1 MERLATRISYLYFA
15 YISHRHLMDKKVI
28 LLTGAS
34 SGIGY
39 QTAKDLAS
47 LGHAVYAVA
56 RRLEQMEPLKA
67 YGVLPLRLDITDAEA
82 CREVVDDLIRRE
94 GRLDVLINNAGYG
107 LYGAVEEVSLQ
118 EARQVFE
125 VNVFALSR
133 LTQLVL
139 PQMRQQGG
147 GRIIN
152 LSSIAGRVATPFG
165 AWYHATK
172 FAVEGLSDALRLEL
186 APHGIDVV
194 LIEPGGIKT
203 DFGDLTADEL
213 EAVSRGGAYEA
224 EAGCMAGLIRR
235 LYHGG
240 LFSSPE
246 IVSRAIVSAVQSK
259 RPRARYLIGFGAR
272 PLFCLHRLLPARWY
286 DRLIR
291 WASLR

>member
-1 MERLATRISYLYFA
+1 
-15 YISHRHLMDKKVI
+15 MDKKVI

-47 LGHAVYAVA
+47 LRHTVYAVA

-107 LYGAVEEVSLQ
+107 LYGAVEDVSLQ
-118 EARQVFE
+118 DARQVFE
-125 VNVFALSR
+125 VNVFALSQ

-186 APHGIDVV
+186 APHGIEVV

-213 EAVSRGGAYEA
+213 EAVSRDGAYEA
-224 EAGCMAGLIRR
+224 EAGRMASLIRR

-240 LFSSPE
+240 LFSPPE
-246 IVSRAIVSAVQSK
+246 IVSRAIVNAVQSK
-259 RPRARYLIGFGAR
+259 RPRVRYLVGFGAR
-272 PLFCLHRLLPARWY
+272 PLFYLHRLLPARWY

>member
-1 MERLATRISYLYFA
+1 MN
-15 YISHRHLMDKKVI
+15 KKVI

-47 LGHAVYAVA
+47 LGHTVYAVA

-67 YGVLPLRLDITDAEA
+67 YGVLPLRLDITDAET
-82 CREVVDDLIRRE
+82 CREVIDDLIRRE

-107 LYGAVEEVSLQ
+107 LYGAVEDVSLQ
-118 EARQVFE
+118 DARQVFE
-125 VNVFALSR
+125 VNVFGLSQ

-165 AWYHATK
+165 SWYHATK

-186 APHGIDVV
+186 APHGIEVV

-213 EAVSRGGAYEA
+213 EAVSRGGAYET

>member
-1 MERLATRISYLYFA
+1 
-15 YISHRHLMDKKVI
+15 MDKKVI

-47 LGHAVYAVA
+47 LGHTVYAVA

-107 LYGAVEEVSLQ
+107 LYGAVEDVSLQ
-118 EARQVFE
+118 DARQVFE
-125 VNVFALSR
+125 VNVFALSQ

-165 AWYHATK
+165 SWYHATK

-186 APHGIDVV
+186 APHGIQVV

-224 EAGCMAGLIRR
+224 EAGRMAGLIRR

-240 LFSSPE
+240 LLSSPE
-246 IVSRAIVSAVQSK
+246 IVSRAIVNAVQSK
-259 RPRARYLIGFGAR
+259 RPRVRYLVGFGAR

>member
-1 MERLATRISYLYFA
+1 
-15 YISHRHLMDKKVI
+15 MDKKVI

-47 LGHAVYAVA
+47 LGHTVYAVA

-107 LYGAVEEVSLQ
+107 LYGAVEDVSLQ
-118 EARQVFE
+118 DARQVFE
-125 VNVFALSR
+125 VNVFALSQ

-147 GRIIN
+147 GCIIN

-224 EAGCMAGLIRR
+224 ETGRMASLIRR

-240 LFSSPE
+240 MFSPPE

-259 RPRARYLIGFGAR
+259 RPRVRYLVGFGAR

>member
-1 MERLATRISYLYFA
+1 
-15 YISHRHLMDKKVI
+15 MDKKVI

-34 SGIGY
+34 SGIGHR
-39 QTAKDLAS
+39 TAKDLAQ
-47 LGHAVYAVA
+47 LGHTVYAVA
-56 RRLEQMEPLKA
+56 RRLEQMEPLKE

-82 CREVVDDLIRRE
+82 CREVVDDLIRWE
-94 GRLDVLINNAGYG
+94 GRLDVLINNAGCG
-107 LYGAVEEVSLQ
+107 LYGAVEDVSLQ
-118 EARQVFE
+118 DARQVFE

-224 EAGCMAGLIRR
+224 EAGRMAGLIRR

-246 IVSRAIVSAVQSK
+246 IVSRAIVSALQAR

>member
-1 MERLATRISYLYFA
+1 
-15 YISHRHLMDKKVI
+15 
-28 LLTGAS
+28 
-34 SGIGY
+34 
-39 QTAKDLAS
+39 
-47 LGHAVYAVA
+47 
-56 RRLEQMEPLKA
+56 MEPLKA

-94 GRLDVLINNAGYG
+94 GRLDILINNVGYG
-107 LYGAVEEVSLQ
+107 LYGAVEDVSLQ
-118 EARQVFE
+118 DARQVFE

-172 FAVEGLSDALRLEL
+172 FAVEGLSDTLRLEL

-224 EAGCMAGLIRR
+224 EAGRMAGLIRR

-246 IVSRAIVSAVQSK
+246 IVSRAIVNAVQSK
-259 RPRARYLIGFGAR
+259 RPRVRYLVGFGAR
-272 PLFCLHRLLPARWY
+272 PLFFLHRLLPARWY

>member
-1 MERLATRISYLYFA
+1 
-15 YISHRHLMDKKVI
+15 MDKKVI

-47 LGHAVYAVA
+47 LGHTVYAVA

-82 CREVVDDLIRRE
+82 CREVVNDLIRRE

-107 LYGAVEEVSLQ
+107 LYGAIEDVSLQ
-118 EARQVFE
+118 DVRQVFE

-172 FAVEGLSDALRLEL
+172 FAVEGLSEALRLEL
-186 APHGIDVV
+186 APHGIEVV

-224 EAGCMAGLIRR
+224 EADRMAGLIRR

-246 IVSRAIVSAVQSK
+246 IVSRAIVNAVQSK
-259 RPRARYLIGFGAR
+259 RPRVRYLVGFGAR
-272 PLFCLHRLLPARWY
+272 PLFFLHRLLPARWY

>member
-1 MERLATRISYLYFA
+1 
-15 YISHRHLMDKKVI
+15 MDKKVI

-39 QTAKDLAS
+39 QTAKDLAQ
-47 LGHAVYAVA
+47 LGHTVYAVA

-82 CREVVDDLIRRE
+82 CQRVVDDLIRRE

-107 LYGAVEEVSLQ
+107 LYGAVEDVSLQ
-118 EARQVFE
+118 DARQVFE
-125 VNVFALSR
+125 

-139 PQMRQQGG
+139 PQIRQQGG

-186 APHGIDVV
+186 APHGIEVV

-213 EAVSRGGAYEA
+213 EAVSRGGAYET

>member
-1 MERLATRISYLYFA
+1 MESLATRISYLCFT

-39 QTAKDLAS
+39 QTAKDLAQ
-47 LGHAVYAVA
+47 LGHTVYAVA

-67 YGVLPLRLDITDAEA
+67 YGVHPLRLDITDAEA

-107 LYGAVEEVSLQ
+107 LYGAVEDVSLQ
-118 EARQVFE
+118 DARQVFE
-125 VNVFALSR
+125 VNVFALSQ

-213 EAVSRGGAYEA
+213 EAVSRDGAYEA
-224 EAGCMAGLIRR
+224 EAGRMAGLIRR

-240 LFSSPE
+240 LLSPPE

-259 RPRARYLIGFGAR
+259 RPRVRYLVGFGAR

>member
-1 MERLATRISYLYFA
+1 
-15 YISHRHLMDKKVI
+15 MDKKVI

-47 LGHAVYAVA
+47 LGHTVYAVA

-107 LYGAVEEVSLQ
+107 LYGAVEDVSLQ
-118 EARQVFE
+118 DAQQVFE
-125 VNVFALSR
+125 VNVFGLSQ

-186 APHGIDVV
+186 APHGIEVV

-224 EAGCMAGLIRR
+224 ETGRMASLIRR

-240 LFSSPE
+240 LLSSPE
-246 IVSRAIVSAVQSK
+246 IVSRAIVNAVQSK
-259 RPRARYLIGFGAR
+259 RPRVCYLVGFGAR

>member
-1 MERLATRISYLYFA
+1 
-15 YISHRHLMDKKVI
+15 MDKKVI

-47 LGHAVYAVA
+47 LGHTVYAVA

-82 CREVVDDLIRRE
+82 CREVVYDLIRRE

-107 LYGAVEEVSLQ
+107 LYGAVEDVSLQ
-118 EARQVFE
+118 DARQVFE
-125 VNVFALSR
+125 VNVFALSQ

-186 APHGIDVV
+186 ASHGIEVV

-213 EAVSRGGAYEA
+213 EAVSRGGAYET
-224 EAGCMAGLIRR
+224 EAGRMAGLIRR

-259 RPRARYLIGFGAR
+259 RPRGRYLVGFGAR